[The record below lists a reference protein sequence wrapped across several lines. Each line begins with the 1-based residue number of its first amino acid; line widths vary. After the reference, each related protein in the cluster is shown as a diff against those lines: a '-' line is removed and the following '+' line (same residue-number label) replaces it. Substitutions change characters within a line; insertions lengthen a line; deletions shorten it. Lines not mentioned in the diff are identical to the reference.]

1 MFVPSSFKSEN
12 NNVLDIY
19 QDFFNKYIREGA
31 KDNLN
36 DESKKIFNQ
45 LINLESLIPKDID
58 ITSLNKNIIDILV
71 LFRLL
76 HLYLFYMLSL
86 SFPSYF
92 NVFTKILIPLD
103 NPTTSI
109 YEETLKNFNSIY
121 KLFICQ
127 NNNNNQN
134 IDCNNLFEINLE
146 LNTVAKKKYYKCLNE
161 NKNSEFIL
169 YLSYGFWIIHNIIIR
184 ISNN

>member
-1 MFVPSSFKSEN
+1 
-12 NNVLDIY
+12 
-19 QDFFNKYIREGA
+19 
-31 KDNLN
+31 
-36 DESKKIFNQ
+36 
-45 LINLESLIPKDID
+45 
-58 ITSLNKNIIDILV
+58 
-71 LFRLL
+71 
-76 HLYLFYMLSL
+76 MLSL
-86 SFPSYF
+86 SFPLYF
-92 NVFTKILIPLD
+92 NVFTKISIPLD

-161 NKNSEFIL
+161 NKKSEYIL
-169 YLSYGFWIIHNIIIR
+169 YLSYGFFGLFIILLLGYLITKYKNLFMSFIVVFFVALGIYLYYQKKVVPECNKSCKI
-184 ISNN
+184 NNLCYEKS